1 VSETTD
7 QGESE
12 LSYCPRCGG
21 DRHHAVFARK
31 ERRWSHPEVSIV
43 SGGDTWS
50 ILECRGCQNVMFVHT
65 HWFSE
70 DEEWGDDGPELIVH
84 RDLYP
89 PAPPRAKPEWA
100 SELWHTLA
108 HKDRW
113 VGKLHGDIYAALG
126 TGAFELATM
135 GIRAIIDCV
144 VTSRVG
150 DIGGFAR
157 KLETMRNEGLISEI
171 PAEIINAA
179 FNAGSAA
186 VHR

>member
-1 VSETTD
+1 MDGCAAGIKSRVYDFGLYLGYET
-7 QGESE
+7 
-12 LSYCPRCGG
+12 L
-21 DRHHAVFARK
+21 
-31 ERRWSHPEVSIV
+31 
-43 SGGDTWS
+43 
-50 ILECRGCQNVMFVHT
+50 
-65 HWFSE
+65 
-70 DEEWGDDGPELIVH
+70 
-84 RDLYP
+84 
-89 PAPPRAKPEWA
+89 
-100 SELWHTLA
+100 
-108 HKDRW
+108 
-113 VGKLHGDIYAALG
+113 
-126 TGAFELATM
+126 ELATM